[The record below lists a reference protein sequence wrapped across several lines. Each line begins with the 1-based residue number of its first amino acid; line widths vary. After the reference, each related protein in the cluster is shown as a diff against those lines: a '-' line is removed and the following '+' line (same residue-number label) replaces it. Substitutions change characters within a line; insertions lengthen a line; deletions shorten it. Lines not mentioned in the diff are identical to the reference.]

1 MSKNEDFFKKIF
13 LRILTFSFFFA
24 GTKTSNRHSDV
35 PSVIGFFRRDSQLSN
50 QAINSSRRNS
60 ELEIQH
66 QSSLNEVEL
75 ESRRQKRSLRT
86 KNIRNPGTA
95 ASTERRNTLAEVIP
109 ENTSPPPYEINEKT
123 KF

>member
-1 MSKNEDFFKKIF
+1 MSKNEDFLKKYF
-13 LRILTFSFFFA
+13 LRIVLTYSFFFA

-86 KNIRNPGTA
+86 KNIRNPA
-95 ASTERRNTLAEVIP
+95 ASTERRNTLTEVIP

>member
-1 MSKNEDFFKKIF
+1 M
-13 LRILTFSFFFA
+13 
-24 GTKTSNRHSDV
+24 
-35 PSVIGFFRRDSQLSN
+35 
-50 QAINSSRRNS
+50 
-60 ELEIQH
+60 EIQH

-86 KNIRNPGTA
+86 KNIRNPPVSVSGGAA
-95 ASTERRNTLAEVIP
+95 ASERRNTLTEVIP

>member
-1 MSKNEDFFKKIF
+1 MSKNEDFLKKYF
-13 LRILTFSFFFA
+13 LRIVPTYSFFFA

-86 KNIRNPGTA
+86 KNIRNPA
-95 ASTERRNTLAEVIP
+95 ASERRNTLTEVIP

>member
-1 MSKNEDFFKKIF
+1 M
-13 LRILTFSFFFA
+13 
-24 GTKTSNRHSDV
+24 V
-35 PSVIGFFRRDSQLSN
+35 FRRDSQLSN
-50 QAINSSRRNS
+50 QVINSSRRNS

-66 QSSLNEVEL
+66 QATLNEVEL

-86 KNIRNPGTA
+86 KIRNPG
-95 ASTERRNTLAEVIP
+95 TERRNTLTEVIP

>member
-1 MSKNEDFFKKIF
+1 M
-13 LRILTFSFFFA
+13 
-24 GTKTSNRHSDV
+24 
-35 PSVIGFFRRDSQLSN
+35 
-50 QAINSSRRNS
+50 
-60 ELEIQH
+60 EIQH

-95 ASTERRNTLAEVIP
+95 ASTERRNTLTEVIP

>member
-1 MSKNEDFFKKIF
+1 MVP
-13 LRILTFSFFFA
+13 TYSFFFA

-86 KNIRNPGTA
+86 KNNIRNPVA
-95 ASTERRNTLAEVIP
+95 ASERRNTLTEVIP

>member
-1 MSKNEDFFKKIF
+1 M
-13 LRILTFSFFFA
+13 
-24 GTKTSNRHSDV
+24 
-35 PSVIGFFRRDSQLSN
+35 
-50 QAINSSRRNS
+50 
-60 ELEIQH
+60 EIQH

-86 KNIRNPGTA
+86 KNIRNPAA
-95 ASTERRNTLAEVIP
+95 ASERRNTLTEVIP